1 MKKIIL
7 LLLISTLSNS
17 FIFSQK
23 SGEIIFNHEISSK
36 NSKKIVVIKNNGNY
50 IFQLYNK
57 GNKNMQS
64 CKWKIKLKKEQV
76 NKLIIAIENSINNDK
91 NNHENYLYK
100 INRQKNT
107 IKLTFIKSV
116 CDAEHK
122 LYYFQKDC
130 NREFIL
136 KMSVSE
142 FEKLISNLKNN

>member
-1 MKKIIL
+1 MKKLIL

-23 SGEIIFNHEISSK
+23 SAEIIFNHEITNK
-36 NSKKIVVIKNNGNY
+36 NPKKIVVIKNNGNY

-57 GNKNMQS
+57 ENKNIQS

-116 CDAEHK
+116 CDTEHK

>member
-23 SGEIIFNHEISSK
+23 SGEIIFNHEITSK

-57 GNKNMQS
+57 ENKNMQS

-91 NNHENYLYK
+91 DNHENYLYK

-136 KMSVSE
+136 KMSVSD